1 MQAEINESVQRL
13 VAAGESQ
20 TYRYESLL
28 RQLAPGLERSEAVI
42 AAFKQCLQQV
52 QSAASSG
59 TQSKNKS
66 TSVKSESA
74 FGDCRP

>member
-20 TYRYESLL
+20 THKYESLL
-28 RQLAPGLERSEAVI
+28 RQLAPGLEMSETVI
-42 AAFKQCLQQV
+42 TAFNTCLQQV
-52 QSAASSG
+52 HSTASSG